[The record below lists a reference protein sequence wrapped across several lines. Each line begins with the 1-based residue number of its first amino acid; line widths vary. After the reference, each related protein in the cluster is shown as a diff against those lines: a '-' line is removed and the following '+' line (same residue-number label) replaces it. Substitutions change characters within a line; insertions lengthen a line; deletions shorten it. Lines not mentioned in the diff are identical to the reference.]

1 MKKMN
6 EANSSEKKLEEIT
19 GANDLSS
26 AIKKLEEKKQSIK
39 DDLKVH
45 AQNMARNLSPVK
57 VLDQTLENVKESSSQ
72 DSLFNEALAFGAGY
86 LSKRKLIHQFK
97 NAIIEAF
104 RKAATADN
112 PEIHLAAPMQDYDQ
126 KLNLMKDTNETKNTV
141 ATVEKVKAKPE
152 VLPKPTYW
160 PFFLALGIVFLG
172 WGLLTTWLISVA
184 GLIILITALTGWL
197 NILRHE

>member
-1 MKKMN
+1 MN
-6 EANSSEKKLEEIT
+6 EEDSSEKKLKEIA

-26 AIKKLEEKKQSIK
+26 AIKKLEEKKQSIE
-39 DDLKVH
+39 DDLKIHAHNMVH
-45 AQNMARNLSPVK
+45 NLSPVN
-57 VLDQTLENVKESSSQ
+57 VLDQTLENVKQPSSQ

-97 NAIIEAF
+97 NAIIKTF
-104 RKAATADN
+104 RKAAMADN
-112 PEIHLAAPMQDYDQ
+112 SGINFTVQMQDNDQ
-126 KLNLMKDTNETKNTV
+126 KENPMNNTEEIKNPAARVET
-141 ATVEKVKAKPE
+141 VKAKPE
-152 VLPKPTYW
+152 ILPKPTYW

-184 GLIILITALTGWL
+184 GLIILITALSGWL

>member
-1 MKKMN
+1 MN
-6 EANSSEKKLEEIT
+6 EENSSGKKLEEIN

-57 VLDQTLENVKESSSQ
+57 VLDQTLENVKQSSSQ

-97 NAIIEAF
+97 SAIIKAF

-112 PEIHLAAPMQDYDQ
+112 PQIRLAAPMQDYDQ
-126 KLNLMKDTNETKNTV
+126 KLNLMKDTDETKNTV